1 MDQPTTLGPASELGA
16 EVGAAHAPSSREAR
30 KQEFMLAR
38 LAAQEEQ
45 RVRAARAC
53 RARPLRHARTR
64 PSAERGPVRRR
75 APGLSA
81 AQLRQTIRAA
91 LKSKGLL
98 SAEDEALLAAHPA
111 AADEERQAI
120 ERGREKKL
128 RDEERT
134 AEVED
139 SEADIREKVVEL
151 AALLKAAK
159 HVVVY
164 TGAGLS
170 TAAQIPDYRG
180 PQVCARRR
188 ARGVPHAARRAQA
201 APSSS
206 WRRWPRARAPRGAQG
221 VWTLQKRGGQASMPI
236 EYEETRPTAAHMALR
251 ALVRTKRVRH
261 VVSQNVDGLHRRS
274 GMPATSLTEL
284 HGNIFLEQC
293 VRCGKRYLRPFHVTD
308 ASSYHHHQTPRKC
321 AAAKCAG
328 AQLRDTIVYFGE
340 KLHDADLER
349 ARAESA
355 KADLAIFLGSSLK
368 VLQHYKFI
376 WERPRDK
383 QKRFVIVN
391 LQWTPKDR
399 TADLK
404 INGRCDAVLGR
415 LLAALKL
422 KLPAYSEHH
431 DPIAALAKITGAK
444 AVARGAAATAASGGR
459 APKSRAFPTVVRRSA
474 DERPMAAEAAGNTRK
489 RQRRR

>member
-1 MDQPTTLGPASELGA
+1 
-16 EVGAAHAPSSREAR
+16 
-30 KQEFMLAR
+30 
-38 LAAQEEQ
+38 
-45 RVRAARAC
+45 
-53 RARPLRHARTR
+53 
-64 PSAERGPVRRR
+64 
-75 APGLSA
+75 
-81 AQLRQTIRAA
+81 
-91 LKSKGLL
+91 
-98 SAEDEALLAAHPA
+98 
-111 AADEERQAI
+111 
-120 ERGREKKL
+120 
-128 RDEERT
+128 
-134 AEVED
+134 
-139 SEADIREKVVEL
+139 
-151 AALLKAAK
+151 
-159 HVVVY
+159 
-164 TGAGLS
+164 
-170 TAAQIPDYRG
+170 
-180 PQVCARRR
+180 
-188 ARGVPHAARRAQA
+188 
-201 APSSS
+201 
-206 WRRWPRARAPRGAQG
+206 
-221 VWTLQKRGGQASMPI
+221 MPI